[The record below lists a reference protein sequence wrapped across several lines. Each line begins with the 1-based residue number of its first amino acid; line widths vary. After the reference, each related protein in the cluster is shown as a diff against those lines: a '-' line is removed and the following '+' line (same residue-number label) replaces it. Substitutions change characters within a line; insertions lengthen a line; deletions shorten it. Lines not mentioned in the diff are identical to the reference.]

1 MLHMNKN
8 RMYKDCYN
16 MLKDIVDMQTERMIA
31 FAHGQ
36 ASGAVSYLPL
46 DVEEWSNFC
55 QLARKIANQKYK
67 EIEDGIA

>member
-1 MLHMNKN
+1 
-8 RMYKDCYN
+8 
-16 MLKDIVDMQTERMIA
+16 MLKNIVDMQTERMVA

-67 EIEDGIA
+67 DIENGE